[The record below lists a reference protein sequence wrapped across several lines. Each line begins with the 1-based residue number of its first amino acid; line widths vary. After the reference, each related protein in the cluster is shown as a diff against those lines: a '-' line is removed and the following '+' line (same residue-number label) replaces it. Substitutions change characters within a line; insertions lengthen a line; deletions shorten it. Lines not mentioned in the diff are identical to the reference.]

1 MEYLLIKLE
10 CLCRKIYGLV
20 WRWRI
25 RFTANL
31 EKRNVRRTKRT
42 NKKT

>member
-10 CLCRKIYGLV
+10 NFCRKLYGLV

-25 RFTANL
+25 RLTANL
-31 EKRNVRRTKRT
+31 EKKNVRKTKRR
-42 NKKT
+42 N